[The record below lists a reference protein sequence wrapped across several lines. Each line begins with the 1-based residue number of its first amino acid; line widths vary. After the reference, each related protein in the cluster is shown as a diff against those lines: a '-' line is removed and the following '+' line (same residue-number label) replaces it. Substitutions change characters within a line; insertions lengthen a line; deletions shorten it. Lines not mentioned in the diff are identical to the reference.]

1 MKYIYAPGC
10 ALMTY
15 KPHIAERLKVYVE
28 RKYGVMDTLL
38 TCCFD
43 KPALANATCVVTPCP
58 TCADAYNKMEGIT
71 AVCFLN
77 DIANDDD
84 FPFPDYRGMEMSI
97 QDTCA
102 ARKQPEVLASVRTL
116 LERMNIRVIEPQF
129 TGKKARC
136 CGQIFYGK
144 MDETKVV
151 ANMKK
156 RADEMPCSDVVVYC
170 SSCIMS
176 MTVGG
181 RTPRFILDLLFGEGT
196 EMNAITP
203 TKWNNQ
209 LAVFRTTHRC
219 TE

>member
-144 MDETKVV
+144 MGLTSKSPWNYPVSID
-151 ANMKK
+151 
-156 RADEMPCSDVVVYC
+156 D
-170 SSCIMS
+170 
-176 MTVGG
+176 
-181 RTPRFILDLLFGEGT
+181 ILALSWLTFDIKMLLLHYEQT
-196 EMNAITP
+196 NI
-203 TKWNNQ
+203 
-209 LAVFRTTHRC
+209 L
-219 TE
+219 